1 MAITN
6 KGQYSN
12 CLINEATK
20 ILNQANGNGKLSKKQ
35 ANKLTWISK
44 ELVSY
49 NKELADELAKM
60 VFNQRLK
67 SKSFVCVPKRTRAN
81 NDLQE
86 EYKRIAKC
94 GFYLDFYGCPVDYA
108 KKEYKPKPK
117 AEKVKK
123 EVKKVL
129 AAKQKATISDLMAVS
144 CTNNKIKQAIN
155 TIGI

>member
-20 ILNQANGNGKLSKKQ
+20 ILNRANENGKLSKKQ
-35 ANKLTWISK
+35 ANQLTWISK

-108 KKEYKPKPK
+108 KKEYVPKPK
-117 AEKVKK
+117 KEKAKK

-155 TIGI
+155 IIGI